1 MITLNKKCLQ
11 VLIDI
16 FQHINSLGKYVCIFR
31 TYHNTCNETNVLCIV
46 LRDVSIR
53 HVDDWISPPWSLPNL
68 VWVINCP
75 ENCPNNQVH
84 YGHCC
89 CVCC

>member
-46 LRDVSIR
+46 PRDVSIR
-53 HVDDWISPPWSLPNL
+53 HIDD
-68 VWVINCP
+68 
-75 ENCPNNQVH
+75 
-84 YGHCC
+84 
-89 CVCC
+89 